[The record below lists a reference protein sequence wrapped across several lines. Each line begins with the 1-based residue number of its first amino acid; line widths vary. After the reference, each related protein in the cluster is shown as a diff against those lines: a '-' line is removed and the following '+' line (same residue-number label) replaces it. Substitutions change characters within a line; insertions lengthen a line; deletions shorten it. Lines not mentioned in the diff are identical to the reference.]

1 MAKLNAL
8 QEQLLKAGLAKKSKA
23 AEAAREQEKA
33 RRGEA
38 PSAAAEIQ
46 REAERVREEKAERDR
61 ALAAAQKAEAQAKAL
76 RAQARQITHDKRVVA
91 KGDIEYRY
99 AVDGA
104 IRSLL
109 VDDATRR
116 QLANGQLVIVRFD
129 DGVALLPRPAAEKV
143 RERAPE
149 LIVLDNR
156 SADGDAASD
165 AATPSG
171 NAEDD
176 AYYAQFT
183 VPDDLVW

>member
-33 RRGEA
+33 RRGET

-46 REAERVREEKAERDR
+46 REAERAREEKVERDR

-76 RAQARQITHDKRVVA
+76 RAQARQIILDKRVAA

-99 AVDGA
+99 PVDGA

-116 QLANGQLVIVRFD
+116 QLANGQLVIVRFE
-129 DGVALLPRPAAEKV
+129 DGVALLPRVAADKV

-149 LIVLDNR
+149 LVVLDNR
-156 SADGDAASD
+156 AEGDRATDAD
-165 AATPSG
+165 ATGGG
-171 NAEDD
+171 NPEDD